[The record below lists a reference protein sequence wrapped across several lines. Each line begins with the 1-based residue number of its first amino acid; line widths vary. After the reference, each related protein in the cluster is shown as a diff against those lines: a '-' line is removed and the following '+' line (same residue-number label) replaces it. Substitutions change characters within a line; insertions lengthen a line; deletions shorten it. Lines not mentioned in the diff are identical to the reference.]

1 MHGDKEKVLLL
12 LIDSHLLTSC
22 RINEPNVVSGSNRK
36 RRGMVSYCATIG
48 KLICDRI
55 ADEAPNPTSNIA
67 NEGIPKSISRVLDAT
82 KIRSEFKAIVAKR
95 KREQDEGSTTPAP
108 KKKKLAA
115 GGSKLVITPGESL
128 AHFNR
133 CSAGSVIYIY

>member
-1 MHGDKEKVLLL
+1 MPHKRAKRSVREQQKASRYDQLLCY
-12 LIDSHLLTSC
+12 D
-22 RINEPNVVSGSNRK
+22 
-36 RRGMVSYCATIG
+36 G